1 MANKKKNRMDLPYSY
16 DVRSPR
22 AGEHCNNC
30 EHYFNNYCDMYDKQ
44 VEPYAW
50 CASWDYNEV

>member
-1 MANKKKNRMDLPYSY
+1 MDLPYSY

-30 EHYFNNYCDMYDKQ
+30 EHYFNNYCDMYNKQ

-50 CASWDYNEV
+50 CANWEYNEVRSS